1 MTKGGGWVKKYYRL
15 DEVAG
20 MFGVTTRTVRNWIIE
35 ERTPLQVLPN
45 SRPIRI
51 ETASV
56 EVFRLEGFKRR

>member
-1 MTKGGGWVKKYYRL
+1 MIKKYYRL

-20 MFGVTTRTVRNWIIE
+20 MFGVTTRTVRNWIVE
-35 ERTPLQVLPN
+35 QRTPLQVLPN

-56 EVFRLEGFKRR
+56 EIFRMEGFKNR